1 MNEQNET
8 WNKSKML
15 VNEFISIEQLD
26 LLSVDVRVK
35 PFVFPS
41 VEEAMVFLL
50 IGMLLALRAMTE
62 RVSQIWKNMHLGFLL
77 FLADGH
83 VL

>member
-1 MNEQNET
+1 
-8 WNKSKML
+8 ML

-50 IGMLLALRAMTE
+50 IGMLLALRAVTKE
-62 RVSQIWKNMHLGFLL
+62 RVSQI
-77 FLADGH
+77 
-83 VL
+83 